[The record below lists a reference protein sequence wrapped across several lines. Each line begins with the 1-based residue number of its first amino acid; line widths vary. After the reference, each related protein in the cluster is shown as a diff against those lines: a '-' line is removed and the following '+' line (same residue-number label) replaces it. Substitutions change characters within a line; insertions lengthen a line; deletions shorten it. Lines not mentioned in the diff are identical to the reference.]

1 MILLASVIYVKPSE
15 TLQETTCLDEDL
27 DQNLLQMAR
36 LHKTI
41 ITSQKSMID
50 ELITGF
56 RTELESKIETLK
68 TENLRQ
74 EEKLLQYEKNQ
85 SALKNEIY
93 NLKLR
98 LNETENKLRDLSTD
112 TLESLSRT
120 NSKISLVNTTLLS
133 KSEELVA
140 KVEAV
145 GEDLDLVESDVDLLK
160 KKGVRTGPDERI
172 DRALL
177 PGSYADFT
185 LEDIAWGSIHAAA
198 AAACR
203 GSVPSGGGGSHRN
216 RVLSVK
222 VGSTCAST
230 CATYAVPSVCDAA
243 VTLVGHVK
251 QATSND
257 NVVGYYYNYGC
268 NSIQTPHQEISRTNH
283 NSLEKAN
290 YMTYCCCR
298 YPH

>member
-1 MILLASVIYVKPSE
+1 M
-15 TLQETTCLDEDL
+15 
-27 DQNLLQMAR
+27 
-36 LHKTI
+36 
-41 ITSQKSMID
+41 
-50 ELITGF
+50 
-56 RTELESKIETLK
+56 
-68 TENLRQ
+68 
-74 EEKLLQYEKNQ
+74 QYEKKFHVLERNQ
-85 SALKNEIY
+85 SALREEISD
-93 NLKLR
+93 LKLR
-98 LNETENKLRDLSTD
+98 LTETENKLADLSTD
-112 TLESLSRT
+112 TQVSLKST
-120 NSKISLVNTTLLS
+120 NSKISSLNTTLLS
-133 KSEELVA
+133 KSEDLA
-140 KVEAV
+140 AIVEAV
-145 GEDLDLVESDVDLLK
+145 GEDLDLVESDMDLLK
-160 KKGVRTGPDERI
+160 KKGVRTGPDGRI

-230 CATYAVPSVCDAA
+230 CAAYAVPCVCDAA

-268 NSIQTPHQEISRTNH
+268 NSIQTPHQEISRANH